1 MIGANDFCVD
11 LCYHPQEHIKRS
23 PEIHRRELMKV
34 LDYLQD
40 NLPRT
45 LVNLVLPPSKFEFKK
60 LNFICE
66 LTSA

>member
-11 LCYHPQEHIKRS
+11 ICYLPQERIKKS
-23 PEIHRRELMKV
+23 AETHRRELMRA

-45 LVNLVLPPSKFEFKK
+45 LVNLVIAPSK
-60 LNFICE
+60 
-66 LTSA
+66 